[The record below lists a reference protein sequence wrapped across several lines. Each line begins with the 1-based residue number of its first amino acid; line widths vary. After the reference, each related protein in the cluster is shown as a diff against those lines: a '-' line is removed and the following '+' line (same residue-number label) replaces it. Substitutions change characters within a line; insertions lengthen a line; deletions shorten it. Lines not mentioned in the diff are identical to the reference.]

1 MARLDARQ
9 PCCDRLLRHDAFHG
23 AQQHGPL
30 SVASEP
36 VHHRAC
42 GRERRRECAQGGPI
56 KVPDLRGLEWVRV
69 LPDPQQHQSGLWML
83 DAGERA
89 TLELALERHAE
100 LVLIDERIGRNVA
113 EYLGLRITG
122 TLGVLLK
129 ARQQRLILSFRD
141 EVAAMRREGIHY
153 HPRLIDRLAP
163 MVGE

>member
-1 MARLDARQ
+1 MLA
-9 PCCDRLLRHDAFHG
+9 G
-23 AQQHGPL
+23 
-30 SVASEP
+30 
-36 VHHRAC
+36 RAVERADPRMHALP
-42 GRERRRECAQGGPI
+42 GRTRSSPHFVWSPFPRKRRSPAHQGGPI

-69 LPDPQQHQSGLWML
+69 LPDPRQHQSGLWML
-83 DAGERA
+83 DAGERD

-100 LVLIDERIGRNVA
+100 LVIIDERIGRNVA

-122 TLGVLLK
+122 TLGVLVK
-129 ARQQRLILSFRD
+129 ARQQRLILSFRG

>member
-1 MARLDARQ
+1 MTVFSNTTPFMALSST
-9 PCCDRLLRHDAFHG
+9 DRLSLLPKLFTTVHVAE
-23 AQQHGPL
+23 
-30 SVASEP
+30 SVA
-36 VHHRAC
+36 
-42 GRERRRECAQGGPI
+42 RECAQGGPI

-69 LPDPQQHQSGLWML
+69 LPNPQQHQSGLWML
-83 DAGERA
+83 DAGERD
-89 TLELALERHAE
+89 TLELAIERHAE
-100 LVLIDERIGRNVA
+100 LVIIDERIGRNVA